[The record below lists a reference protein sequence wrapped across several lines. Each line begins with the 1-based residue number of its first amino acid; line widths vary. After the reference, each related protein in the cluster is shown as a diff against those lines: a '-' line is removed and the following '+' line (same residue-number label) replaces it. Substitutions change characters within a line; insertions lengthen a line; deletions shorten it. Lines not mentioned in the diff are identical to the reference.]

1 MHVAGF
7 MIPAAKVA
15 TCSPTDKIRKALET
29 MLDRK
34 VSCIVVVV
42 KGTYTV
48 PIGLVTKTDVLG
60 AYQQGLTVEHQVLEI
75 MTKDF
80 QTCYMTDS
88 RDQAASIL
96 ERNKCHHALVIDQV
110 SNHFMGIISS
120 WDITAE
126 CAKDHRAWPWNR
138 PPDGR
143 FHPQEEKTKKEEAF
157 MIAPSSPTSTAE
169 GGEDPLAAAAVMMR
183 PGIHRSQMGDSFR
196 AYIDNLGYFD

>member
-15 TCSPTDKIRKALET
+15 TCSPTDKIRKALDT
-29 MLDRK
+29 MLDMK
-34 VSCIVVVV
+34 VSCLVVVV

-60 AYQQGLTVEHQVLEI
+60 AYQQGLTLEHQVLEI
-75 MTKDF
+75 MTKEF

-96 ERNKCHHALVIDQV
+96 ERNKCHHALVIDEA

-138 PPDGR
+138 APDGR
-143 FHPQEEKTKKEEAF
+143 FHSPEETTKKEEAF
-157 MIAPSSPTSTAE
+157 APSSPTSTAE
-169 GGEDPLAAAAVMMR
+169 GEDPLAAAAMMR
-183 PGIHRSQMGDSFR
+183 PGMRCSQMGDSFR

>member
-7 MIPAAKVA
+7 MIPSAKVA
-15 TCSPTDKIRKALET
+15 TCSPTDKIRKALDT
-29 MLDRK
+29 MLDMK

-60 AYQQGLTVEHQVLEI
+60 AYQQGLTLDHQVLEI

-80 QTCYMTDS
+80 QTCHMTDS

-96 ERNKCHHALVIDQV
+96 ERNKCHHAIVIDEA
-110 SNHFMGIISS
+110 SNHFVGIISS
-120 WDITAE
+120 WDITTE

-138 PPDGR
+138 SPDGR
-143 FHPQEEKTKKEEAF
+143 FHSPEEKTNKEESF
-157 MIAPSSPTSTAE
+157 APSSPTSTME
-169 GGEDPLAAAAVMMR
+169 GEDPLAAAMNMR
-183 PGIHRSQMGDSFR
+183 PGMRRSQMGDSFR
-196 AYIDNLGYFD
+196 AYIDTLGYFD